1 MGNLINI
8 NIKIDFTTIMNI
20 QEISD
25 QVFGDD
31 PAKRA
36 KWFKLFE
43 DPVWKPVYN

>member
-1 MGNLINI
+1 MD
-8 NIKIDFTTIMNI
+8 K

-25 QVFGDD
+25 MLLGDD

-43 DPVWKPVYN
+43 DPVWVPRYNMDW